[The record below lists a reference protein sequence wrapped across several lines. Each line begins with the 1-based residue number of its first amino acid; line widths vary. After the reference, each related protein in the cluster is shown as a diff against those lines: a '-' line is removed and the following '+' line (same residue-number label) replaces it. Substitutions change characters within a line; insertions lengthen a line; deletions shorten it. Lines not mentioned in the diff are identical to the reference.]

1 MLTPSNGIFPRQKC
15 AKNCLNSGEIEDGI
29 REPTVSE
36 PLLCEKKKLL
46 NVFVVCR
53 KQWSILSYNDISC
66 ISIVK
71 RLNLR
76 MNLQ

>member
-36 PLLCEKKKLL
+36 PILCEKKKTFKRVCSLPKT
-46 NVFVVCR
+46 VVH
-53 KQWSILSYNDISC
+53 
-66 ISIVK
+66 IV
-71 RLNLR
+71 L
-76 MNLQ
+76 